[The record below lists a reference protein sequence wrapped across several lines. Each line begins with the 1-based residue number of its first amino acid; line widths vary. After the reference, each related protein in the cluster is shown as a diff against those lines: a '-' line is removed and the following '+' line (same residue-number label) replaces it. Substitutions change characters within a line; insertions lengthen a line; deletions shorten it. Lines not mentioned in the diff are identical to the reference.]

1 MPYKLVEGEVRL
13 FYQSKKPPHRLSG
26 SRPDGD
32 SAWFKPDNPNLLTN
46 IGQRS
51 ADFNKGDFAQLRFEG
66 IDALELHFPGS
77 AHQLEE
83 HAVGARDVM
92 LEHMGFD
99 PDELEYAPN
108 DDIPT
113 TVRTSVPV
121 AVRAHILTRAIDP
134 FGRPVAFVF
143 PGKAPELSGTDL
155 FLDTDR
161 LDKSLNAT
169 LMREGQ
175 VYPGF
180 YAAREV
186 NGERVGG
193 LPGDLRE
200 HLANLVIQAFNQNK
214 GVWPDDKSTNSPQVT
229 QKTDLF
235 ELAIWPK
242 LYRRL
247 AKYFDDTTADHTN
260 LHGFRDWLLADRS
273 SRDDL
278 ILVLPIGELLNL
290 SDILT
295 ITAKTINMN
304 FSSEDLVII
313 PR

>member
-13 FYQSKKPPHRLSG
+13 FYRNKETSRLVG

-32 SAWFKPDNPNLLTN
+32 SAWFKPDNPNLLLN
-46 IGQRS
+46 IGNRS
-51 ADFNKGDFAQLRFEG
+51 AEFNKGDFAQLRFEG

-77 AHQLEE
+77 AHQLED
-83 HAVGARDVM
+83 HAVGARDS
-92 LEHMGFD
+92 LLGHLGFS
-99 PDELEYAPN
+99 PGTIEYAPN

-113 TVRTSVPV
+113 SVRSSKPV

-134 FGRPVAFVF
+134 FGRPVSFVF
-143 PGKAPELSGTDL
+143 PGNAKEYSGTDL
-155 FLDTDR
+155 FLDTKR
-161 LDKSLNAT
+161 LDKSLNAM
-169 LMREGQ
+169 LMREGN

-180 YAAREV
+180 YTAREV

-200 HLANLVIQAFNQNK
+200 HLANLAIQAFNDND
-214 GVWPDDKSTNSPQVT
+214 GVWADDESTRGFQIR
-229 QKTDLF
+229 KKEDLS

-260 LHGFRDWLLADRS
+260 LHGFRNWLLADRS

-278 ILVLPIGELLNL
+278 IFVLPIGEKLNL

-295 ITAKTINMN
+295 ITPTTIRMN
-304 FSSEDLVII
+304 FEPEDLLII

>member
-13 FYQSKKPPHRLSG
+13 FYCSTRLVG

-32 SAWFKPDNPNLLTN
+32 SAWFKPDNPNLLSD
-46 IGQRS
+46 IGYRS
-51 ADFNKGDFAQLRFEG
+51 ANFNKGGFAQLRFEG

-77 AHQLEE
+77 DHQLAAP
-83 HAVGARDVM
+83 AVAARDF
-92 LEHMGFD
+92 LIEQIGFEAD
-99 PDELEYAPN
+99 DIEYAPN

-113 TVRTSVPV
+113 TVRSSKLV
-121 AVRAHILTRAIDP
+121 ANRTHILTRAIDP

-143 PGKAPELSGTDL
+143 AGTAPERSGANL

-161 LDKSLNAT
+161 LDNSLNAA
-169 LMREGQ
+169 LMREGH
-175 VYPGF
+175 VYPAF

-200 HLANLVIQAFNQNK
+200 HLTGLANSATNAHK
-214 GVWPDDKSTNSPQVT
+214 GVWPNDESTANPQIT
-229 QKTDLF
+229 QDSDLF
-235 ELAIWPK
+235 QLAIWPK

-247 AKYFDDTTADHTN
+247 AKYYDDTNANHSN
-260 LHGFRDWLLADRS
+260 LSGFRDWLHEDRS
-273 SRDDL
+273 GCDDL

-295 ITAKTINMN
+295 ITANTISMDY
-304 FSSEDLVII
+304 SSTDLVIV